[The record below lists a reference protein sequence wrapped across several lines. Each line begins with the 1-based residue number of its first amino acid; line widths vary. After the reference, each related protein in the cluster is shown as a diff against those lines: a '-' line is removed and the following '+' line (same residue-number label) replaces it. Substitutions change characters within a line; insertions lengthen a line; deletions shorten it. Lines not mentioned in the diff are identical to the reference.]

1 MKKEDAIKD
10 KMIELMLI
18 DLKARLDGYTLEK
31 LREEYYETAV
41 KLVERSWLTPN
52 QRLRLKEKIYAI
64 ESATGR
70 SYTGLM
76 YGRDEKTYLSFA
88 NSTGQYRVDVF
99 APGFLSF
106 MDGAFKQGILY
117 SLGDLLEE
125 KERCTR

>member
-18 DLKARLDGYTLEK
+18 DLKARLDGYTLDK
-31 LREEYYETAV
+31 LREEYYEKAV
-41 KLVERSWLTPN
+41 ELVERGWLTPN
-52 QRLRLKEKIYAI
+52 QRLRLKEKIDAI
-64 ESATGR
+64 ESATER

-76 YGRDEKTYLSFA
+76 YGRDKNTYLSFA
-88 NSTGQYRVDVF
+88 DSTGQYRVDVF
-99 APGFLSF
+99 APSFLSF
-106 MDGAFKQGILY
+106 MDGVFKPGTLY